1 MNYYSKKPKISFG
14 VKFIIAIM
22 IIVTLFA
29 TIIASHFATVVI
41 MREKYDLPATVY
53 GVTDIQ

>member
-14 VKFIIAIM
+14 VKFIVAIM

-29 TIIASHFATVVI
+29 IVIVSHFATVVI

-53 GVTDIQ
+53 GITDTQ